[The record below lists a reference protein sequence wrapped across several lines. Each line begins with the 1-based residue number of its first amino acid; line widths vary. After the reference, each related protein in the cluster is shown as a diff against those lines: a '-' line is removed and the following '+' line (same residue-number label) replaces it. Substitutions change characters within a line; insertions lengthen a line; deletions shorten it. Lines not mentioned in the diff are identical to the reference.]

1 MNNITVHTLLDCR
14 YCVYDQ
20 EFKTADGRATGRLLF
35 ITWLPHNATPYSKM
49 AYAHGK
55 TAVRRKI
62 EGMFDVAA
70 SSFEDIESA
79 LGIDGADSSD
89 DSDSDA

>member
-1 MNNITVHTLLDCR
+1 
-14 YCVYDQ
+14 
-20 EFKTADGRATGRLLF
+20 
-35 ITWLPHNATPYSKM
+35 M

-89 DSDSDA
+89 DSDSDS